1 MSKTE
6 LIPFLKWAGGKR
18 QLLSEIKKHIPDN
31 INTYY
36 EPFVG
41 AGAVFLDLQPQTAV
55 INDINSELINC
66 YKVIRD
72 NPEKLILELSK
83 FVNSEEEFYKIRN
96 WDKEKNYEK
105 RSDIEK
111 AARTIYLNKT
121 CFNGLYRVNSKG
133 YFNTPYGKYK
143 NPSFI
148 QEENIYNLSKYFKS
162 AKIQFLNKDFE
173 NVLKEAKKG
182 DFVYLDPPY
191 YPINKTSSF
200 TSYSQNGFSEKEQ
213 IRLKS
218 VLDVLNSKGV
228 FFLLSNSCCDFI
240 KNLYKNYEI
249 IEIFAKRN
257 INSVG
262 NKRDGVKEVLIKNF

>member
-83 FVNSEEEFYKIRN
+83 FVNSEEEFYKIRS

-218 VLDVLNSKGV
+218 VLDILNSKGV

-262 NKRDGVKEVLIKNF
+262 NKRDGVKEVLVKNF

>member
-18 QLLSEIKKHIPDN
+18 QLLPEIKKHIPDN

-66 YKVIRD
+66 YKVIKD
-72 NPEKLILELSK
+72 NPEKLILELSN
-83 FVNSEEEFYKIRN
+83 FINSEEEFYKVRN
-96 WDKEKNYEK
+96 WDKEKGYEK
-105 RSDIEK
+105 RSDIER

-133 YFNTPYGKYK
+133 HFNTPYGKYK

-162 AKIQFLNKDFE
+162 TKIQFLNKDFE

-200 TSYSQNGFSEKEQ
+200 TGYSQNGFSEKEQ

-262 NKRDGVKEVLIKNF
+262 NKRDSVKEVLVKNF

>member
-6 LIPFLKWAGGKR
+6 LTPFLKWAGGKR

-41 AGAVFLDLQPQTAV
+41 AGAVFLDLQPQTAI

-133 YFNTPYGKYK
+133 CFNTPYGKYK

-200 TSYSQNGFSEKEQ
+200 TGYSQNGFSEKEQ
-213 IRLKS
+213 IRLKN

>member
-200 TSYSQNGFSEKEQ
+200 TGYSQNGFSEKEQ

-218 VLDVLNSKGV
+218 VLDILNSKGV